1 MRRMMVVFEVHVVP
15 GSDPTRI
22 VTSETLR
29 ETQAQV
35 MTIAEARKVGFGGLP
50 DPPADHE
57 VRLIA
62 VAKRDA
68 SFIQRALEANEACGQ
83 FRMFDVD

>member
-1 MRRMMVVFEVHVVP
+1 MAAMMVVFEVHIAP
-15 GSDPTRI
+15 GSDPARLL
-22 VTSETLR
+22 SAETLR
-29 ETQAQV
+29 ETNAQV
-35 MTIAEARKVGFGGLP
+35 MTFAEAKNVGFAGLP
-50 DPPADHE
+50 EPPADHQ

-68 SFIQRALEANEACGQ
+68 SFVHRALETSESVGQ